1 MEKIICYEFGRR
13 TLSKKQRF
21 GHGFRQNNQVH
32 CEEIPTPFQR
42 NRLGIRDK
50 NRKRRLDGVEL
61 ELALHRTFYVT
72 MQILRVNF
80 FYLFCKIWL
89 IFLF

>member
-1 MEKIICYEFGRR
+1 MDKFYKE
-13 TLSKKQRF
+13 TLSK
-21 GHGFRQNNQVH
+21 
-32 CEEIPTPFQR
+32 
-42 NRLGIRDK
+42 L
-50 NRKRRLDGVEL
+50 EL
-61 ELALHRTFYVT
+61 EISELEVETDCSIERIEAVIQLITFYVT